1 MEGEINNF
9 IVVWIIVFAS
19 LCYCHTIGKFIPK
32 GTTRLFAILPIICL
46 FLYLPLNLTTIH
58 LGATTA
64 FFIAWLGNFKLL
76 LFAFGKPPLSSN
88 PPISLPLFI
97 LFSTLPIKVQESDL
111 LSHSPKSLA
120 KNMICLSD
128 SDQVTNKGFGTGEN
142 RTEDQ
147 KSQNTQIKAFPSH
160 QTTKKSNKSP
170 LNYAT
175 KIMIV
180 AMLVQVYKY
189 KDHIHPKIILVLY
202 CFHIYFML
210 ELVLAMMAALARALA
225 RLELEP
231 QFDEP
236 YLSTSLQDFWGK
248 RWNLMVT
255 SILRPTV
262 YDPVRSISARLIGRK
277 WAPLPAVLATFI
289 VSGVMHELIF
299 YYTGR
304 LKPTWEVSCFF
315 LIHGVCLA
323 AEIGI
328 KKALKGQFM
337 VPAVVS
343 GPAALAFVVVTVKL
357 DGSNFIIWQTQIS
370 KILRATNLLGYVDGL
385 ITCLSSIIT
394 DSTGGVVPNP
404 KFLQWTMID
413 THLLSCITATLTPV
427 IYSSI
432 LQFHHC
438 SEVWTSLQKCFTS
451 LSRSHVH
458 QLKNKLNSVVKK
470 SNTMEEYL
478 SKIKVIVS

>member
-120 KNMICLSD
+120 NNKICLSD
-128 SDQVTNKGFGTGEN
+128 SDQATNKGFGTREN

-147 KSQNTQIKAFPSH
+147 KSQNMQIKAFPSH

-175 KIMIV
+175 KMMIV

-189 KDHIHPKIILVLY
+189 KDHIHPKIIMVLY

-210 ELVLAMMAALARALA
+210 ELVLAMMAALARALV

-277 WAPLPAVLATFI
+277 WAPIPAVLATFI

-328 KKALKGQFM
+328 KKALKGQFK

-343 GPAALAFVVVTVKL
+343 GPAALAFVVVTGLWLFFPPVLRFNADDMAKRETAAFVEFL
-357 DGSNFIIWQTQIS
+357 KDVFGRVSRFGSFHLIS
-370 KILRATNLLGYVDGL
+370 
-385 ITCLSSIIT
+385 S
-394 DSTGGVVPNP
+394 
-404 KFLQWTMID
+404 
-413 THLLSCITATLTPV
+413 
-427 IYSSI
+427 
-432 LQFHHC
+432 
-438 SEVWTSLQKCFTS
+438 
-451 LSRSHVH
+451 
-458 QLKNKLNSVVKK
+458 
-470 SNTMEEYL
+470 
-478 SKIKVIVS
+478 